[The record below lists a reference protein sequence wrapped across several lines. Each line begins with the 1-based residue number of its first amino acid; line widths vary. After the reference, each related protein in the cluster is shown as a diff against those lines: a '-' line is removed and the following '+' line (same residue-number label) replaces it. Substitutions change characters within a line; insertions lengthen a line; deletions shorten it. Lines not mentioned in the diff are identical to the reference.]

1 MERAETAGPHRING
15 RRQPGRTDR
24 LGPGRTE
31 RLGPGPAGWQWRPVR
46 AAGIAAGLLVA
57 ERLLLGAVGSPR
69 TLVETL
75 RDLGEP
81 WADPVTSVLALMA
94 LVAEALA
101 GYLLLVLALRL
112 LGTLP
117 GSRGLLAQRLVIAT
131 TPAVVRRL
139 VDVLVG
145 GTLLVQVTLAAPGD
159 PFDRRPTGPHQA
171 VAAASMPGPSGT
183 RPTVGDAA
191 PTVLRVAALRCSAGG
206 REPVEARPIHRRPA
220 APLPPWLRGGPSKP
234 PPGHRLD
241 PGEHIVAAGD
251 TLWDIAAAQLL
262 PAERSAETIHR
273 SWQQV
278 YRANR
283 SVVGDNPDLIRP
295 GMRLDLAPLRKDH

>member
-1 MERAETAGPHRING
+1 MEQAETAGPHRING

-24 LGPGRTE
+24 LR
-31 RLGPGPAGWQWRPVR
+31 PGPVGWQWRPVR

-57 ERLLLGAVGSPR
+57 ERLLVGEVGSPR

-94 LVAEALA
+94 LIAEALA

-117 GSRGLLAQRLVIAT
+117 GSRGHLARRLVIAT
-131 TPAVVRRL
+131 TPALVRRL

-145 GTLLVQVTLAAPGD
+145 STLLVQVALAAPGD
-159 PFDRRPTGPHQA
+159 PLGRRPTGAHQA
-171 VAAASMPGPSGT
+171 VAASMPGPSGP
-183 RPTVGDAA
+183 RPTVGDPA
-191 PTVLRVAALRCSAGG
+191 PMVLRAAALRCSAGG
-206 REPVEARPIHRRPA
+206 REPVEARPIHRRSA

-262 PAERSAETIHR
+262 PAERSAKAIHR

-278 YRANR
+278 YQANR
-283 SVVGDNPDLIRP
+283 SVVGDDPDLIRP
-295 GMRLDLAPLRKDH
+295 GMRLDLAPLRKDR